1 MTVIALVL
9 MQISIKY
16 FGILDWLFVFF
27 LLFQISISKSWQ
39 IQIAVI
45 VLYFILATHYVVFFV
60 TGYIPPP

>member
-16 FGILDWLFVFF
+16 FGILDWLSVF

-39 IQIAVI
+39 IQMAVI